1 MKKSLCVLTMLALNC
16 QLLFSQVSG
25 NINYRQQTRLPE
37 SNIEVGIHSKDVTIR
52 IKGLANVK
60 AESYVAIFNLSQ
72 SGENIEELNTLAE
85 NRMATIR
92 KKFEGNADIEFY
104 TDMIS
109 FVPVYEYEA
118 EKKLFSKKT
127 YNEIPKGFE
136 LKLNLHVKYK
146 HPDALGKIVSVCAAA
161 EVYDLVRVDYFST
174 QLEQIKKDLATKSKI
189 LVKDKMKFYQEL
201 LGNDLTVQKKLMN
214 DAYKVV
220 YPLEMYQSYQAYAS
234 TSLTSKK
241 AGTLIQAEKSTT
253 QYYQPVLNKEFD
265 FVINPEIVEPVIQ
278 VMYEIVFVVVMPE
291 EKPAVEKPAKE
302 YLFVT
307 PTGEIKPLPLK
318 P

>member
-1 MKKSLCVLTMLALNC
+1 MKKSLCTFSVLALYC
-16 QLLFSQVSG
+16 QLALGQVSG

-37 SNIEVGIHSKDVTIR
+37 SNIDVGIYSKDVTIR

-60 AESYVAIFNLSQ
+60 ADSYVAIFNLTQ
-72 SGENIEELNTLAE
+72 AGESIEELNVLAE
-85 NRMATIR
+85 NRIATIR
-92 KKFEGNADIEFY
+92 RKFEGQADMEFY

-109 FVPVYEYEA
+109 FVPVYEYET

-136 LKLNLHVKYK
+136 LKLNLHIRYK
-146 HPDALGKIVSVCAAA
+146 TPDVLSKIVSACATA

-189 LVKDKMKFYQEL
+189 LLKDKLKLYQEL
-201 LGNDLTVQKKLMN
+201 LGNDFATQKKQMN

-234 TSLTSKK
+234 SSLTAKK
-241 AGTLIQAEKSTT
+241 AATLVQADKSTT

-278 VMYEIVFVVVMPE
+278 VMYEIIFVVVMPE
-291 EKPAVEKPAKE
+291 EKIEKPAKE

-307 PTGEIKPLPLK
+307 PTGEIKPLPVK